1 MSQVH
6 LDEVQETFGAYFRV
20 IAVSTLIGK
29 LLTDIPQALAAEAP
43 VGIVRL
49 QICACAN
56 RQRNTDTL
64 AQGIMRT
71 HKRRS
76 APRTNLLNRLD
87 RWYIHS
93 TAFFATK
100 IGKKFD
106 IGKLSG

>member
-6 LDEVQETFGAYFRV
+6 LDEVQETPDTYFRV
-20 IAVSTLIGK
+20 IAVSTLIGEP
-29 LLTDIPQALAAEAP
+29 LADILQTLAAKTL
-43 VGIVRL
+43 VGIVCL
-49 QICACAN
+49 QIRTCAN

-64 AQGIMRT
+64 AQGIVRT
-71 HKRRS
+71 HKYRS
-76 APRTNLLNRLD
+76 APRTNFLNRLD
-87 RWYIHS
+87 RYIHS